1 MSDVEL
7 VIERLPSLP
16 GSGGAILGALLAPE
30 PDLRSVE
37 RIVRHDEGLT
47 TAVLRRAN
55 SAACGVPGRT
65 FNVSEAVTR
74 LVEQIRAADAIV
86 FGCPTYMGCVSAPFK
101 AFMDATS
108 KVWFEQAWRDKL
120 AAGFT
125 CAGALAGDKDNTLHT
140 LVTFAAQHSMI
151 WVTLGVLPSSVTP
164 VGHPDAEADL
174 NRMGASLGVMAQ
186 AGSAPSDQTPPES
199 DRLTAER
206 FGERLAQAAA
216 RWNAGTLDR

>member
-1 MSDVEL
+1 MKPRVAIVYHSAFGHTLAIAERLARGAERAGADASLWDVETMPAGEG
-7 VIERLPSLP
+7 V
-16 GSGGAILGALLAPE
+16 AWDAL
-30 PDLRSVE
+30 
-37 RIVRHDEGLT
+37 
-47 TAVLRRAN
+47 
-55 SAACGVPGRT
+55 
-65 FNVSEAVTR
+65 
-74 LVEQIRAADAIV
+74 RAADAIV